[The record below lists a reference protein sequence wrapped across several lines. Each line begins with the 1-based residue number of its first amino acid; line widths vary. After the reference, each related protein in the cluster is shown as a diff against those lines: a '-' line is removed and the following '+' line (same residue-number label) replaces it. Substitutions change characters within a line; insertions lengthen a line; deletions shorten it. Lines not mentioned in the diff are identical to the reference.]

1 MRKHKRS
8 QKYNESALSM
18 SFDHWLSDGRVVSSS
33 YVLSKN
39 VPETWETSCK
49 NFCHIAHCSYFYL
62 KTLFRN
68 LCTCFHFLPVLSWT
82 PLGTQRNTWFLL
94 HFLGV
99 KAKRYIH
106 HECDILSGWPLPQG
120 VYRGSWFMSPYNWDS
135 PLTWNSVWQLNHAS
149 QFPAFSLL

>member
-1 MRKHKRS
+1 MNRRCQCHLIIDYQMDEWYPPPMSYPRMSLKHERLLAKFLPYS
-8 QKYNESALSM
+8 TL
-18 SFDHWLSDGRVVSSS
+18 LI
-33 YVLSKN
+33 LL
-39 VPETWETSCK
+39 
-49 NFCHIAHCSYFYL
+49 L

-120 VYRGSWFMSPYNWDS
+120 VYRGSWFMIPYNWDS